1 MKKVLKVLNLLS
13 LILIILASTLCLSAC
28 VSGVVSEK
36 QYTEI
41 FSGVNAEYDDGNSV
55 YYQMR
60 TLVDNTQFNESIQS
74 KPYRKL
80 DIYISQSCQIKG
92 IVFVVRSSE
101 NCTLKFTAY
110 VDEEIVSVK
119 TKTLSGS
126 VVSDIDL
133 FFNIT
138 YACNTGTNFYI
149 EIEELNKQEDE
160 ENTEFQFDSLVI
172 FLQE

>member
-1 MKKVLKVLNLLS
+1 MKNVLKVLNILS

-28 VSGVVSEK
+28 VSGVGSEE

-60 TLVDNTQFNESIQS
+60 TLVDNTQFNTSIQS

-80 DIYISQSCQIKG
+80 DIYINQSCQIKG
-92 IVFVVRSSE
+92 MVFVIRSSE
-101 NCTLKFTAY
+101 NCSLKFTTFI
-110 VDEEIVSVK
+110 DEEIVATK
-119 TKTLSGS
+119 TKNVSGS

-138 YACNTGTNFYI
+138 YACNIGTDFYI
-149 EIEELNKQEDE
+149 EIEELNQQEDE
-160 ENTEFQFDSLVI
+160 DKTAFQFDSFVI

>member
-1 MKKVLKVLNLLS
+1 MKKVLKGLNILS

-28 VSGVVSEK
+28 VSGVASEE
-36 QYTEI
+36 QYNKL

-60 TLVDNTQFNESIQS
+60 TLVDNTQFNTSIQS
-74 KPYRKL
+74 KDYRKL

-92 IVFVVRSSE
+92 LVFIVRSSE
-101 NCTLKFTAY
+101 NCTLKFTTY
-110 VDEEIVSVK
+110 IDEAIASTR
-119 TKTLSGS
+119 TKNLSGS
-126 VVSDIDL
+126 VVSDIEL

-138 YACNTGTNFYI
+138 YACNIGTDFYI

-160 ENTEFQFDSLVI
+160 EKTAFQFDSFVI

>member
-1 MKKVLKVLNLLS
+1 MKNVFKILNIIFLIS
-13 LILIILASTLCLSAC
+13 IILISSFCFSAC

-36 QYTEI
+36 QYAEI
-41 FSGVNAEYDDGNSV
+41 FNGINAEYDNGNSV
-55 YYQMR
+55 YYQMK

-80 DIYISQSCQIKG
+80 DIYINQSCQIKG
-92 IVFVVRSSE
+92 VVFLIRSSE
-101 NCTLKFTAY
+101 NCTLKFTIY
-110 VDEEIVSVK
+110 IDEDIAS
-119 TKTLSGS
+119 TKTETFSSS

-133 FFNIT
+133 FFDIT
-138 YACNTGTNFYI
+138 YACNSRTNFYI

-160 ENTEFQFDSLVI
+160 EKTDFVFDSFII